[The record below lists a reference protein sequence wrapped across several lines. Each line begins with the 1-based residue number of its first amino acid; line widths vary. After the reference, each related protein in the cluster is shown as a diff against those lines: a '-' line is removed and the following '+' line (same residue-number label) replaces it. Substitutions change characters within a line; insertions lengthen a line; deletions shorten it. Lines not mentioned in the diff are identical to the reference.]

1 MSSIYTSFMCA
12 DIVNQGDEIISV
24 GQLNQQAKTLLENQ
38 FRGVSVI
45 GEISN
50 MARPSSGHIY
60 FTLKDEDGA
69 IRCAMFRNQNLR
81 LNFEPQNGDQCI
93 LKGQVS
99 LYAPRG
105 DYQLIVS
112 SMQPAGAGNLMH
124 QFEELK
130 KKLDS
135 EGLFAQEIKK
145 QIPKQPKHIGVITSE
160 STAAFQD
167 ILTTIQRRAPV
178 SQVSLIPA
186 TVQGDTA
193 PKTLI
198 EALQSTLNYN
208 NLNPDNAFDVILI
221 CRGGGSIEDL
231 WAFNNESL
239 AREIFDFPLPIISGV
254 GHEIDFTIV
263 DFVAD
268 LRAPTPTAAAELVT
282 EYYFQL
288 NDRLEE
294 WKASLGY
301 LVQSRLTEKSQTLLF
316 KSQNLKSPLTMLKE
330 QSQSLDNIEMRL
342 VNTVQGIISNAKQN
356 FQLAT
361 SQIYQSST
369 LQRFENYE
377 DRIKTNLKSLNFQI
391 KNLIDKKKL
400 MLESISTN
408 LNAISPLAVLD
419 RGYAIVMNENGQALK
434 SSKDIKVGDTVTTR
448 LGDGGFTSNV
458 SKKD

>member
-1 MSSIYTSFMCA
+1 MPSIYTSFMSA

-130 KKLDS
+130 KKLDA

-145 QIPKQPKHIGVITSE
+145 QLPKQPKHIGVITSE

-342 VNTVQGIISNAKQN
+342 ANTVQGIISNAKQN

-377 DRIKTNLKSLNFQI
+377 DRIKTNLRSLNFQM

-400 MLESISTN
+400 MLESITTN
-408 LNAISPLAVLD
+408 LKAISPLAVLD

>member
-1 MSSIYTSFMCA
+1 MCA

-342 VNTVQGIISNAKQN
+342 ANTVQGIISNAKQN

-400 MLESISTN
+400 MLESITTN
-408 LNAISPLAVLD
+408 LKAISPLAVLD

>member
-1 MSSIYTSFMCA
+1 MCA
-12 DIVNQGDEIISV
+12 DIVEQGDEIISV
-24 GQLNQQAKTLLENQ
+24 GQLNQQAKKLLENQ
-38 FRGVSVI
+38 FRGVSVL

-130 KKLDS
+130 KKLDA
-135 EGLFAQEIKK
+135 EGLFAQDIKK
-145 QIPKQPKHIGVITSE
+145 QIPSQPKHIGIITSE

-167 ILTTIQRRAPV
+167 ILTTIQRRAPI

-193 PKTLI
+193 PKAVI
-198 EALQSTLNYN
+198 EAMQNTLNYN
-208 NLNPDNAFDVILI
+208 NLNPENAFDVILI

-254 GHEIDFTIV
+254 GHEIDFTIT

-288 NDRLEE
+288 EDKLEE
-294 WKASLGY
+294 WQATLGY
-301 LVQSRLTEKSQTLLF
+301 LVQARLTEKSQAILF
-316 KSQNLKSPLTMLKE
+316 ASQNLKSPLTMLKE
-330 QSQSLDNIEMRL
+330 QSQSLDNVEIRL
-342 VNTVQGIISNAKQN
+342 TNIMQSIMSGAKQSL
-356 FQLAT
+356 QLSTA
-361 SQIYQSST
+361 QIYQSSA
-369 LQRFENYE
+369 LQKFGKYE
-377 DRIKTNLKSLNFQI
+377 DSLKNNFNSLNSQI
-391 KNLIDKKKL
+391 KNLVDKKKL
-400 MLESISTN
+400 MLASLHSN
-408 LNAISPLAVLD
+408 LKAISPLAVLD
-419 RGYAIVMNENGQALK
+419 RGYAIVMNKNGQALK
-434 SSKDIKVGDTVTTR
+434 SSNDLKVGDSVTAR
-448 LGDGGFTSNV
+448 LANGGFSASV

>member
-1 MSSIYTSFMCA
+1 MSA

-130 KKLDS
+130 KKLDA

-145 QIPKQPKHIGVITSE
+145 QLPKQPKHIGVITSE

-198 EALQSTLNYN
+198 AALQSTLNYN

-342 VNTVQGIISNAKQN
+342 ANTVQGIISNAKQN

-361 SQIYQSST
+361 FADLS
-369 LQRFENYE
+369 
-377 DRIKTNLKSLNFQI
+377 IKHITKI
-391 KNLIDKKKL
+391 
-400 MLESISTN
+400 
-408 LNAISPLAVLD
+408 
-419 RGYAIVMNENGQALK
+419 
-434 SSKDIKVGDTVTTR
+434 
-448 LGDGGFTSNV
+448 
-458 SKKD
+458 

>member
-1 MSSIYTSFMCA
+1 MCA

-24 GQLNQQAKTLLENQ
+24 GQLNQQAKALLENQ

-50 MARPSSGHIY
+50 IARPSSGHIY

-130 KKLDS
+130 KKLDA
-135 EGLFAQEIKK
+135 EGIFAQEIKK
-145 QIPKQPKHIGVITSE
+145 PIPKQPKHIGVITSE

-198 EALQSTLNYN
+198 AALQSILNYN
-208 NLNPDNAFDVILI
+208 NLNSNNAFDVILI

-239 AREIFDFPLPIISGV
+239 AREIYDFPLPIISGV

-294 WKASLGY
+294 WKANLGY
-301 LVQSRLTEKSQTLLF
+301 LVQTKLAEKSQTLLF

-342 VNTVQGIISNAKQN
+342 ANTIQGIMGNAKQN
-356 FQLAT
+356 LQLAT
-361 SQIYQSST
+361 AQIYQSSA
-369 LQRFENYE
+369 LQRFGNYE
-377 DRIKTNLKSLNFQI
+377 ERIKTNLRSLISQM

-400 MLESISTN
+400 MLESITTN

-434 SSKDIKVGDTVTTR
+434 SSKDIKVGDTLTTR

>member
-1 MSSIYTSFMCA
+1 MSA

-130 KKLDS
+130 KKLDA

-145 QIPKQPKHIGVITSE
+145 QLPKQPKHIGVITSE

-342 VNTVQGIISNAKQN
+342 ANTVQGIISNAKQN

-369 LQRFENYE
+369 LQRFKNYE
-377 DRIKTNLKSLNFQI
+377 DRIKTSLRSLNFQV

-400 MLESISTN
+400 MLESITTN

>member
-1 MSSIYTSFMCA
+1 MGA

-130 KKLDS
+130 KKLDA

-342 VNTVQGIISNAKQN
+342 ANTVQGIISNAKQN

-377 DRIKTNLKSLNFQI
+377 DRIKTNLRSLNFQI

>member
-1 MSSIYTSFMCA
+1 MGA

-130 KKLDS
+130 KKLDA

-342 VNTVQGIISNAKQN
+342 ANTVQGIISNAKQN

-377 DRIKTNLKSLNFQI
+377 DRIKTNLRSLNFQM

-400 MLESISTN
+400 MLESITTN
-408 LNAISPLAVLD
+408 LKAISPLAVLD

>member
-1 MSSIYTSFMCA
+1 MGA

-130 KKLDS
+130 KKLDA

-145 QIPKQPKHIGVITSE
+145 QLPKQPKHIGVITSE

-239 AREIFDFPLPIISGV
+239 VREIFDFPLPIISGV

-288 NDRLEE
+288 NDKLEE

-301 LVQSRLTEKSQTLLF
+301 LVQSRLTEKSQILLF

-342 VNTVQGIISNAKQN
+342 ANTVQGIINNAKQN

-377 DRIKTNLKSLNFQI
+377 DRIKTNLRSLNFQM

-400 MLESISTN
+400 MLESITTN

-434 SSKDIKVGDTVTTR
+434 SSKDIKVGDTLTTR

>member
-1 MSSIYTSFMCA
+1 MGA

-50 MARPSSGHIY
+50 IARPSSGHIY

-130 KKLDS
+130 KKLDA

-342 VNTVQGIISNAKQN
+342 ANTVQGIISNAKQN

-377 DRIKTNLKSLNFQI
+377 DRIKTNLRSLNFQI

>member
-1 MSSIYTSFMCA
+1 MGA

-130 KKLDS
+130 KKLDA

-145 QIPKQPKHIGVITSE
+145 QLPKQPKHIGVITSE

-301 LVQSRLTEKSQTLLF
+301 LVQSRLTEKSQILLF

-342 VNTVQGIISNAKQN
+342 ANTVQGIINNAKQN

-377 DRIKTNLKSLNFQI
+377 DRIKTNLRSLNFQM

-400 MLESISTN
+400 MLESITTN

>member
-1 MSSIYTSFMCA
+1 MSA

-130 KKLDS
+130 KKLDA

-145 QIPKQPKHIGVITSE
+145 QLPKQPKHIGVITSE

-342 VNTVQGIISNAKQN
+342 ANTVQGIISNAKQN

-377 DRIKTNLKSLNFQI
+377 DRIKTNLRSLNFQI

-400 MLESISTN
+400 MLESITTN
-408 LNAISPLAVLD
+408 LKAISPLAVLD

>member
-1 MSSIYTSFMCA
+1 MCA
-12 DIVNQGDEIISV
+12 DIVEQGDEIISV
-24 GQLNQQAKTLLENQ
+24 GQLNQQAKKLLEDQ

-50 MARPSSGHIY
+50 IARPSSGHIY

-81 LNFEPQNGDQCI
+81 LNFDPQNGDQCI

-112 SMQPAGAGNLMH
+112 SMQPAGAGNLMQ

-130 KKLDS
+130 KKLDA

-145 QIPKQPKHIGVITSE
+145 QIPVQPKHIGVITSE

-198 EALQSTLNYN
+198 AALQSTLNYN

-342 VNTVQGIISNAKQN
+342 ANTVQGIISNAKQN

-377 DRIKTNLKSLNFQI
+377 DRIKTNLRSLNFQV

-400 MLESISTN
+400 MLESITTN

>member
-342 VNTVQGIISNAKQN
+342 ANTVQGIISNAKQN

-377 DRIKTNLKSLNFQI
+377 DRIKTNLKSLNFQM

>member
-1 MSSIYTSFMCA
+1 MCA
-12 DIVNQGDEIISV
+12 DIVEHGDEIISV
-24 GQLNQQAKTLLENQ
+24 GQLNQQAKKLLENQ
-38 FRGVSVI
+38 FKGVSVL

-50 MARPSSGHIY
+50 IARPSSGHIY

-112 SMQPAGAGNLMH
+112 SMRPAGAGNLMY

-145 QIPKQPKHIGVITSE
+145 EIPVYPKHIGVITSE

-167 ILTTIQRRAPV
+167 ILTTIQRRAPI

-198 EALQSTLNYN
+198 NALQSTLNYN
-208 NLNPDNAFDVILI
+208 NLNPENAFDVILI

-239 AREIFDFPLPIISGV
+239 AREIFDYPLPIISGV
-254 GHEIDFTIV
+254 GHEIDFTIT

-288 NDRLEE
+288 IDRLEE
-294 WKASLGY
+294 LNATLGH
-301 LVQSRLTEKSQTLLF
+301 LVQARLTEKSQATLF
-316 KSQNLKSPLTMLKE
+316 ASQNLKSPLTMLKE
-330 QSQSLDNIEMRL
+330 QSQSLDNVEIRL
-342 VNTVQGIISNAKQN
+342 ANIMQSIMSGAKQN
-356 FQLAT
+356 FQLAAA
-361 SQIYQSST
+361 QIYQSSA
-369 LQRFENYE
+369 LQRIGKYE
-377 DRIKTNLKSLNFQI
+377 DRLKNNLHSLNSQI
-391 KNLIDKKKL
+391 KNLIDKNKL
-400 MLESISTN
+400 MLASLNSN
-408 LNAISPLAVLD
+408 LKAISPLAVLD
-419 RGYAIVMNENGQALK
+419 RGYAVVMNEYGQALK
-434 SSKDIKVGDTVTTR
+434 SSKDLTIGDAVTTR
-448 LGDGGFTSNV
+448 LAVGGFRSNV

>member
-1 MSSIYTSFMCA
+1 MSA

-130 KKLDS
+130 KKLDA

-145 QIPKQPKHIGVITSE
+145 QLPKQPKHIGVITSE

-342 VNTVQGIISNAKQN
+342 ANTVQGIISNAKQN

-377 DRIKTNLKSLNFQI
+377 DRIKTNLRSLNFQM

-400 MLESISTN
+400 MLESITTN

-434 SSKDIKVGDTVTTR
+434 SSKNIKVGDTVTTR

>member
-1 MSSIYTSFMCA
+1 MCA

-130 KKLDS
+130 KKLDA

-145 QIPKQPKHIGVITSE
+145 QLPKQPKHIGVITSE

-342 VNTVQGIISNAKQN
+342 ANTVQGIISNAKQN

-377 DRIKTNLKSLNFQI
+377 DRIKTNLRSLNFQM

-400 MLESISTN
+400 MLESITTN

-434 SSKDIKVGDTVTTR
+434 SSKNIKVGDTVTTR

>member
-1 MSSIYTSFMCA
+1 MCA

-342 VNTVQGIISNAKQN
+342 ANTVQGIISNAKQN

-377 DRIKTNLKSLNFQI
+377 DRIKTNLKSLNFQM

-400 MLESISTN
+400 MLESITTN

>member
-1 MSSIYTSFMCA
+1 MPSIYTSFMSA

-130 KKLDS
+130 KKLDA

-145 QIPKQPKHIGVITSE
+145 QLPKQPKHIGVITSE

-342 VNTVQGIISNAKQN
+342 ANTVQGIISNAKQN

-361 SQIYQSST
+361 SKIYQSST

-377 DRIKTNLKSLNFQI
+377 DRIKTNLRSLNFQM

-400 MLESISTN
+400 MLESITTN

>member
-186 TVQGDTA
+186 IVQGDTA

-342 VNTVQGIISNAKQN
+342 ANTVQGIISNAKQN

-377 DRIKTNLKSLNFQI
+377 DRIKTNLRSLNFQI

-400 MLESISTN
+400 MLESITTN
-408 LNAISPLAVLD
+408 LKAISPLAVLD